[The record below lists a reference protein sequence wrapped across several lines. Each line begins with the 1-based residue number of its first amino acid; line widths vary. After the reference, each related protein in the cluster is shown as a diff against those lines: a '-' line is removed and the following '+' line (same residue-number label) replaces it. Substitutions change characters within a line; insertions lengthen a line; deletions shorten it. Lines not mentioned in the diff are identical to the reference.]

1 MGLSMEHTMGLSME
15 ISMKLSVCIIT
26 KNERKNLKKCLE
38 ALKPY
43 PFELV
48 VVDTGSTDG
57 TYELARQF
65 TDALYS
71 FAWCDDFAR
80 AKNYAVS
87 KASHDL
93 VLVLDSDEC
102 VTALDVSRLKEQC
115 RLHPDAVGRILRRN
129 FMYCG
134 EEIRS
139 GVEYLNRL
147 FDRRRFRYEG
157 RVHEQLVRIDGGGAD
172 IETYVTGIEA
182 DHSGYLLRPE
192 EKQKKAERN
201 LSLLKRMLE
210 DEGEEPYLLY
220 QLGKSCYMA
229 ERYGEAAA
237 YFGRAL
243 SYDLNERLEYV
254 VDMVETYGYALVNSG
269 QAKEALGL
277 EGLLGT
283 YGDSSDFWFLMGFVY
298 MNNELFSEAVNA
310 YEQAVR
316 LGNAR
321 MTGADSFL
329 AYYNAGVICECLGQT
344 EAADYYEKAGDYAPA
359 RARLAEIAGK

>member
-1 MGLSMEHTMGLSME
+1 M
-15 ISMKLSVCIIT
+15 
-26 KNERKNLKKCLE
+26 
-38 ALKPY
+38 
-43 PFELV
+43 
-48 VVDTGSTDG
+48 
-57 TYELARQF
+57 
-65 TDALYS
+65 
-71 FAWCDDFAR
+71 
-80 AKNYAVS
+80 
-87 KASHDL
+87 
-93 VLVLDSDEC
+93 
-102 VTALDVSRLKEQC
+102 
-115 RLHPDAVGRILRRN
+115 
-129 FMYCG
+129 
-134 EEIRS
+134 
-139 GVEYLNRL
+139 NRL

-359 RARLAEIAGK
+359 RARLAEIVGK